1 MWKWAILSGF
11 DGVKLHDGRLLILY
25 NTVSR
30 GVLKVAISEDD
41 GLSWRDYLTLENMD
55 EGEFSYA
62 AVIQA
67 STKHVHATYTYNRR
81 QIKVKRTFIVSP
93 VVSLPTMYSPK

>member
-1 MWKWAILSGF
+1 VTASGF
-11 DGVKLHDGRLLILY
+11 DGVKLHDGRLLVFY

-41 GLSWRDYLTLENMD
+41 GLSWRDYLTLENAD

-62 AVIQA
+62 AVILA
-67 STKHVHATYTYNRR
+67 SDEHVHATYTYNRR
-81 QIKVKRTFIVSP
+81 QIKH
-93 VVSLPTMYSPK
+93 VVLRPCELKHPQPLD

>member
-1 MWKWAILSGF
+1 VSGF
-11 DGVKLHDGRLLILY
+11 DGVKLHDGRLLVLY

-41 GLSWRDYLTLENMD
+41 GRNWRDYLTLESAD

-62 AVIQA
+62 AVILA
-67 STKHVHATYTYNRR
+67 SDKHVHATYTYNRR
-81 QIKVKRTFIVSP
+81 QIKVSRIYNLFFIFP
-93 VVSLPTMYSPK
+93 YLF